1 MPRLIFIF
9 LLIGLQQLTGKG
21 YAQTGNSTLTRPI
34 SFMADSIPKAAILD
48 SLERIYNLHFAFN
61 PELIEARKKASIKAD
76 GQPLFEVLKALINN
90 DSISIRAL
98 ENQVIIYPH
107 KEEEQA
113 LLASPFKI
121 IRGEIID
128 ERKEDPIAYCNIGIV
143 GKAVGSMSNLEGC
156 FVIKIPD
163 KYFSDTLSFSSIGYE
178 SVFIPVSSF
187 GNESK
192 TIILNR
198 KNYQLKAIDVIRY
211 NPDFVLDLLEENRL
225 RNYDDQFM
233 VMTTFYR
240 EIVKENDDY
249 TDISEA
255 VLQVLKAPYNRD
267 EAQDHVKFLKG
278 RKGASTKPYNDI
290 RFRLKGGPYYITKL
304 DVVKNHESFLNPE
317 YRHLYKYEFDR
328 KTLIDNRET
337 AIISFAPIANL
348 RDMLFEGKLYIDT
361 ETWALARVE
370 FRYTKQGLR
379 EARNTLIHKEP
390 KHCRAIP
397 TELSHTV
404 QYKLMGNKWV
414 LLSARSAMQV
424 RINNREQKLK
434 TRFESI
440 SEILTTNIDK
450 ENFEH
455 FTRREIFRS
464 NEIFSDKIVEY
475 DHQFWQNYN
484 IIHPEEE
491 LTKALKHFN
500 NQNLVITNL

>member
-1 MPRLIFIF
+1 MFIF
-9 LLIGLQQLTGKG
+9 LLTGLLKLTGLG
-21 YAQTGNSTLTRPI
+21 YAQTGNSTLTRSI
-34 SFMADSIPKAAILD
+34 SFSADSLTKAAILD
-48 SLERIYNLHFAFN
+48 SLEQLYKLHFAYN
-61 PELIEARKKASIKAD
+61 PELIEARKKVNIKAHE
-76 GQPLFEVLKALINN
+76 QALFEVLKALINN
-90 DSISIRAL
+90 DSISIRAI
-98 ENQVIIYPH
+98 ENQVIFYPVQQ
-107 KEEEQA
+107 EEQA
-113 LLASPFKI
+113 LLASPFII

-128 ERKEDPIAYCNIGIV
+128 ERREEPISYCNIGIV
-143 GKAVGSMSNLEGC
+143 GKAVGSMSNLEGR
-156 FVIKIPD
+156 FVIKIPE
-163 KYFSDTLSFSSIGYE
+163 KYAADTLSFSSIGYE
-178 SVFIPVSSF
+178 SVFLPLAAF

-198 KNYQLKAIDVIRY
+198 KNYQLKSIDVIRY
-211 NPDFVLDLLEENRL
+211 NPEFVLNMLEENRL
-225 RNYDDQFM
+225 KNYTDQFM

-240 EIVKENDDY
+240 EIVKENDEF

-255 VLQVLKAPYNRD
+255 VLQVLKAPYHRD

-278 RKGASTKPYNDI
+278 RKGASTQPYNDI

-304 DVVKNHESFLNPE
+304 DVVKNHESFINPE

-337 AIISFAPIANL
+337 AIISFTPIANL
-348 RDMLFEGKLYIDT
+348 RDMLFEGKLYVDT

-404 QYKLMGNKWV
+404 QYKYLGNKWI
-414 LLSARSAMQV
+414 LLSARSAMLV
-424 RINNREQKLK
+424 KINNREQKLK

-491 LTKALKHFN
+491 LTKALKNFN